1 MTRPIGPMLV
11 GIILIFILISQLEY
25 KALLQNQAVW
35 EGVEAAPLH
44 LIFKMMTVALR
55 FTHSYQLQVAMV
67 AMELLLL
74 DIKIQTR
81 RKDVQMV

>member
-1 MTRPIGPMLV
+1 MDQEKAVDALGSLTAIGAMLV
-11 GIILIFILISQLEY
+11 SCPGNCQCDTKELE
-25 KALLQNQAVW
+25 VI
-35 EGVEAAPLH
+35 H
-44 LIFKMMTVALR
+44 LIFEMMTVMVRL
-55 FTHSYQLQVAMV
+55 THSYQLQVAMV